1 MLSPAGDAMC
11 SQPALLAKVMA
22 LFVASP
28 AHLFRMVKNF
38 ETSGHYLG
46 IDLHLQSF
54 FWAVYVRCTCLRFAV
69 AVSSKLTFP
78 VGATG
83 VAILSRATIIARLRT
98 LPDLVSVKEEEL
110 YNLLA
115 FLERFDFCY
124 KLNEKEIAVRYLYEQ
139 CLIHQIEIEVEILC
153 NLNLALDVWTRW
165 LYVPITA
172 TNW

>member
-1 MLSPAGDAMC
+1 M
-11 SQPALLAKVMA
+11 
-22 LFVASP
+22 
-28 AHLFRMVKNF
+28 
-38 ETSGHYLG
+38 
-46 IDLHLQSF
+46 
-54 FWAVYVRCTCLRFAV
+54 
-69 AVSSKLTFP
+69 
-78 VGATG
+78 
-83 VAILSRATIIARLRT
+83 SRATIIARLRT

-110 YNLLA
+110 YNLLD